1 MIKIDPGVQIQVSQI
16 LMYMFLYFLLVH
28 CGTSQSVIYVSRVK
42 GNDSTSCGTQDS
54 PCYSISQAVS
64 HAQFRSSI
72 LLDSTNTKV
81 SPYDCK
87 PLTSHHKGIYV
98 TKTLSFYGGPTL
110 THVSCR
116 KGENWVVNG
125 SLSLNSVHVN
135 FTGIAFQNC
144 CLHFVET
151 SVTAIH
157 CLFTNTEKL
166 VMNFTNLHQNLTS
179 LSLNYVHFES
189 NEACISMTSSSV
201 HTKETSFVSIKIK
214 NSVFT
219 NNGRRKIPILLLP
232 TWTILGVD
240 VSGMHYV
247 DIQIQNSS
255 CVNTSLSGMIN
266 VTNQVGH
273 TTFHIQD
280 VNFTENGLDTR
291 AGNSLI
297 VLTGSMVSFAIS
309 QSRVKKNKQRFASIY
324 STLAAIS
331 IFHTIVDDFSSQGN
345 GGMFYVE
352 SNTTKLSIKDCL
364 FSNGKVVFPG
374 NGGLVFVFGLHTSI
388 IIESSILTNLTA
400 DDRGGVIHV
409 MAKQN
414 ITASVNIRMRN
425 SRFVSNMAQYG
436 GCVSLLSR
444 GKAIVNVYNSTFN
457 VNKASVLGGFF
468 WAYSVSLLQMFVKK
482 SLFEGNTAGNGGCIS
497 VQENK
502 SFVLHTVLVLTVKNV
517 TFTRNSASTGVMF
530 VGADVMIISF
540 SLVLFI
546 ENYGSA
552 INVNKEANARI
563 SFFSL
568 TASHVQFIGN
578 LAWSPGGVLYAALG
592 IKSTLSFQDVSFL
605 NNTSKIGPGGAMY
618 LSVGGPSFE
627 ILLKRCKF
635 ENNTSSLAGAIYVI
649 GNNGVLGC
657 QDVSFLNNNGQMGVG
672 GAIYLCGIQSFE
684 ILLKRCRF
692 ENNTS
697 IVVGGAIY
705 VVGSNGVFVSEDS
718 IFCSNVASRPGGAL
732 MLETS
737 NSTINL
743 INTTFINNTS
753 IAQAGGA
760 VYLDINGDT
769 KVYIDHVKFKRNTAL
784 QSSGAGLAIT
794 SSGDTLRES
803 GCNEGWSVWNYSSLV
818 EVRNSH
824 FMHNIASRGG
834 AVSIIDGSINFTN
847 CTFID
852 NIAKDQGSH
861 ITNYGTNSLHLTDCK
876 FHQKDNVNKST
887 FVQTYSAGPLVFIN
901 TTLDQQELSTITTL
915 IDVLIDVSKGGKVE
929 VNDFTSIVCPP
940 GMSISWSNVSYS
952 DWVNSS
958 CTLHVTVLRL
968 QCNVCERGT
977 YSLQRGHAKG
987 FRISHDFACLP
998 CPYGAECFLTI
1009 KSKPNFWG
1017 YLIHDNVPA
1026 LNFTRCPD
1034 GYCLSGTQTPEGY
1047 VNSCN
1052 GNREGWLCGRC
1063 KSDYSETLF
1072 SADCKR
1078 SKDCNDYWFWLVTVA
1093 LVFIMALFLVFK
1105 PPVVTFAVKQAF
1117 WFKTHCER
1125 RKRHAMAEFLS
1136 LPPTNE
1142 SESTF
1147 LLSTEEI
1154 ENEQLQSVGFLEI
1167 IFYFYQI
1174 SNLLLTSTSS
1184 EQLFK
1189 TRVLLPIQG
1198 FFNFEGRYLNYSSH
1212 VCPFSGLTPQSK
1224 QILEVAPVFGT
1235 LVGIYFIYGLHYILC
1250 KVFRSA
1256 TPTLARCLGATIE
1269 TMLLGYI
1276 KIANVSLSLIR
1287 CVPIGS
1293 EYRWFYNGNIVCYQ
1307 WWQIVLIGFD
1317 VMVVAPFVLVLA
1329 LGAVKLH
1336 GGKVSATHFLLA
1348 CVFPLPFLIL
1358 WLLQALGFCSNLGQ
1372 PTSNTEYT
1380 EVLKTVLLSPF
1391 REPEEDKTGALY
1403 WESIFIVRRLV
1414 LVCLFF
1420 ITDSTLR
1427 LLCMAVVCVLALLHH
1442 AKMKPFRSNAANIA
1456 ETTSLLALV
1465 ILAITNMYKSFYAN
1479 SKEDVS
1485 NDYLVIFQILDW
1497 IEVILLGLLPV
1508 LFALMVSLA
1517 IISVTAR
1524 LIFVVCVGIYA
1535 RIYTGFVRRT
1545 NERTNL
1551 VDN

>member
-1 MIKIDPGVQIQVSQI
+1 
-16 LMYMFLYFLLVH
+16 MYMFLYFLLVH

-72 LLDSTNTKV
+72 LLDSTDTKV

-157 CLFTNTEKL
+157 CLFANTQKL

-201 HTKETSFVSIKIK
+201 HTKEMSFISIKIN

-219 NNGRRKIPILLLP
+219 NNGHSKIPILLLP
-232 TWTILGVD
+232 AWTILSVD

-247 DIQIQNSS
+247 DIQIQSS
-255 CVNTSLSGMIN
+255 SYVNTSLSGMIN

-280 VNFTENGLDTR
+280 VNFTENGLDTK

-297 VLTGSMVSFAIS
+297 VLTGSTVSFAMS

-331 IFHTIVDDFSSQGN
+331 IFCTIVDDFSSQGN

-352 SNTTKLSIKDCL
+352 SSATKLSIKDCL
-364 FSNGKVVFPG
+364 FSNGKVVFPSS
-374 NGGLVFVFGLHTSI
+374 GGLLYVSGLHTSI
-388 IIESSILTNLTA
+388 LIENSIFTNVTGG
-400 DDRGGVIHV
+400 DMGGVMYV

-414 ITASVNIRMRN
+414 IAASMNISMIN
-425 SRFVSNMAQYG
+425 SSFISNVAGYG
-436 GCVSLLSR
+436 GCISLPSH
-444 GKAIVNVYNSTFN
+444 GKAIVNVYNSMFKM
-457 VNKASVLGGFF
+457 NKASLGGFF
-468 WAYSVSLLQMFVKK
+468 WANSVSLLQMFIEE
-482 SLFEGNTAGNGGCIS
+482 SFFNGNTANSGGCIGVLS
-497 VQENK
+497 ETDKHTV
-502 SFVLHTVLVLTVKNV
+502 FVLNGKNLT
-517 TFTRNSASTGVMF
+517 FIQNSASAGGGGVMSIA
-530 VGADVMIISF
+530 ADVMTISF
-540 SLVLFI
+540 SYVLFE
-546 ENYGSA
+546 ENYSDWRGGA
-552 INVNKEANARI
+552 IHVAEGEETEANT
-563 SFFSL
+563 SFFSF
-568 TASHVQFIGN
+568 TANHVQFVGN
-578 LAWSPGGVLYAALG
+578 HAGSSGGGFYAELG
-592 IKSTLSFQDVSFL
+592 IKSALVFQDVSIL
-605 NNTSKIGPGGAMY
+605 NNTCQGSGGAMY
-618 LSVGGPSFE
+618 WSES
-627 ILLKRCKF
+627 
-635 ENNTSSLAGAIYVI
+635 
-649 GNNGVLGC
+649 
-657 QDVSFLNNNGQMGVG
+657 
-672 GAIYLCGIQSFE
+672 QSFE

-692 ENNTS
+692 ESNTS
-697 IVVGGAIY
+697 PFVGGAIY
-705 VVGSNGVFVSEDS
+705 AAVWSGLLASEDYS
-718 IFCSNVASRPGGAL
+718 FCSNVASNQ
-732 MLETS
+732 MS
-737 NSTINL
+737 NSAINL
-743 INTTFINNTS
+743 INTTFFNNTS
-753 IAQAGGA
+753 FAQAGGA
-760 VYLDINGDT
+760 VYLEIHRET
-769 KVYIDHVKFKRNTAL
+769 KVYIDHAKFKRNNAL
-784 QSSGAGLAIT
+784 QSIGAGIAIT
-794 SSGDTLRES
+794 SSVDTLRKS
-803 GCNEGWSVWNYSSLV
+803 GCHGGWRVWNYSSSV
-818 EVRNSH
+818 EVKNSH
-824 FMHNIASRGG
+824 FMQNIAGRGG
-834 AVSIIDGSINFTN
+834 AVSMTDGNINFTD
-847 CTFID
+847 CAFIN
-852 NIAKDQGSH
+852 NIAKYQGSH

-876 FHQKDNVNKST
+876 FHQNDSFYGST
-887 FVQTYSAGPLVFIN
+887 FVQTYSAGPLVLIN
-901 TTLDQQELSTITTL
+901 TTLDQQMLSNGTT
-915 IDVLIDVSKGGKVE
+915 LIDVSKGGTVE
-929 VNDFTSIVCPP
+929 VNNFTSVVCPP

-958 CTLHVTVLRL
+958 CTLDVTVLRL
-968 QCNVCERGT
+968 QCNVCKRGT

-987 FRISHDFACLP
+987 FRIFNDFACLP
-998 CPYGAECFLTI
+998 CPYGAECFFTI

-1017 YLIHDNVPA
+1017 YLIHGNVPA

-1117 WFKTHCER
+1117 WFKTYCER
-1125 RKRHAMAEFLS
+1125 RKRHGMAEFLS
-1136 LPPTNE
+1136 STPTNE
-1142 SESTF
+1142 SESMF

-1184 EQLFK
+1184 EQLLK
-1189 TRVLLPIQG
+1189 TKVLLSIQG

-1336 GGKVSATHFLLA
+1336 RGKVSATHFLLA

-1358 WLLQALGFCSNLGQ
+1358 WLLQALGFCGNVGQ

-1442 AKMKPFRSNAANIA
+1442 AKVKPFRSNAANIA

-1465 ILAITNMYKSFYAN
+1465 ILAITSMYKSFYAN

-1508 LFALMVSLA
+1508 LFALVVLLA

-1524 LIFVVCVGIYA
+1524 LIFVVCVGICA
-1535 RIYTGFVRRT
+1535 RIYTEFVRT

>member
-1 MIKIDPGVQIQVSQI
+1 MIKIDPGVPIQVSQI
-16 LMYMFLYFLLVH
+16 LNLMYMLLYFLLVH

-64 HAQFRSSI
+64 RAQFRSSI
-72 LLDSTNTKV
+72 LLDSTDTEI

-110 THVSCR
+110 THISCR

-125 SLSLNSVHVN
+125 SLCLNSVHVN

-201 HTKETSFVSIKIK
+201 HTKETSFVSIKIN

-219 NNGRRKIPILLLP
+219 NNGRSKIPILLLP
-232 TWTILGVD
+232 AWTILSVD
-240 VSGMHYV
+240 VSGMYYV
-247 DIQIQNSS
+247 DIQIQSS
-255 CVNTSLSGMIN
+255 SYVNTSLSGMIN
-266 VTNQVGH
+266 VMNQVGH

-280 VNFTENGLDTR
+280 VNLTENGLDTR
-291 AGNSLI
+291 AGNSSI
-297 VLTGSMVSFAIS
+297 VLTGSIVSFAMS

-324 STLAAIS
+324 STLTAIS
-331 IFHTIVDDFSSQGN
+331 IFRTIVDDFSSQGN

-352 SNTTKLSIKDCL
+352 SSATKLSIKDCL
-364 FSNGKVVFPG
+364 FSNGKVVFP
-374 NGGLVFVFGLHTSI
+374 NSGGLLYVSGLHTSI
-388 IIESSILTNLTA
+388 LIENSIFTNLTGG
-400 DDRGGVIHV
+400 DMGGVMYV

-414 ITASVNIRMRN
+414 IAASMNISMIN
-425 SRFVSNMAQYG
+425 SSFISNVAQYG
-436 GCVSLLSR
+436 GCISFSSH
-444 GKAIVNVYNSTFN
+444 GKAIINIYNFTFN
-457 VNKASVLGGFF
+457 MNEGLWNGGFL
-468 WAYSVSLLQMFVKK
+468 WAYSIFLLQIEIKNA
-482 SLFEGNTAGNGGCIS
+482 LFKENAAHLGGCIG
-497 VQENK
+497 VQSDENQHAV
-502 SFVLHTVLVLTVKNV
+502 FVLYGKNL
-517 TFTRNSASTGVMF
+517 TFTRNSAVRGEGGVMY
-530 VGADVMIISF
+530 VGADVMTINLSH
-540 SLVLFI
+540 VLFE
-546 ENYGSA
+546 ENYSGVFYVTKVEVKAS
-552 INVNKEANARI
+552 I
-563 SFFSL
+563 SFFFL
-568 TASHVQFIGN
+568 TASHVQFVGN
-578 LAWSPGGVLYAALG
+578 LVSSPGGVLHADLG
-592 IKSTLSFQDVSFL
+592 IKSTIVFEDVSFL
-605 NNTSKIGPGGAMY
+605 NNICENAAVY
-618 LSVGGPSFE
+618 WSVSQLFE
-627 ILLKRCKF
+627 IF
-635 ENNTSSLAGAIYVI
+635 
-649 GNNGVLGC
+649 
-657 QDVSFLNNNGQMGVG
+657 
-672 GAIYLCGIQSFE
+672 
-684 ILLKRCRF
+684 LKRCRF

-697 IVVGGAIY
+697 VGLGGAIY
-705 VVGSNGVFVSEDS
+705 LGGSNGVFVSEDS
-718 IFCSNVASRPGGAL
+718 IFFSNVASGPGGAL
-732 MLETS
+732 ILETA

-753 IAQAGGA
+753 IEAAGGA
-760 VYLDINGDT
+760 VYLEINSDS
-769 KVYIDHVKFKRNTAL
+769 KVYIDHVKFERNTAL
-784 QSSGAGLAIT
+784 QFTGAGLAIT

-803 GCNEGWSVWNYSSLV
+803 GCYKRWGVWNYGSLV

-824 FMHNIASRGG
+824 FMHNIAGHGG
-834 AVSIIDGSINFTN
+834 AVSMTDGSVNFTN

-852 NIAKDQGSH
+852 NIARDQGSH

-876 FHQKDNVNKST
+876 FHEKDNVNKST

-901 TTLDQQELSTITTL
+901 TTLDQQILSNITTL

-929 VNDFTSIVCPP
+929 VNNFTSIVCPP
-940 GMSISWSNVSYS
+940 GMSISWSKVSYS

-998 CPYGAECFLTI
+998 CPYGAECFFTI

-1017 YLIHDNVPA
+1017 YLIHGNVPA

-1047 VNSCN
+1047 VNSCS

-1117 WFKTHCER
+1117 WFKTYCER
-1125 RKRHAMAEFLS
+1125 RKRHGMAEFLS
-1136 LPPTNE
+1136 SPPTNE

-1184 EQLFK
+1184 EQLLK
-1189 TRVLLPIQG
+1189 TKVLLPIQG
-1198 FFNFEGRYLNYSSH
+1198 FFNFEGRYLDYRSH
-1212 VCPFSGLTPQSK
+1212 VCPFPGLTPQSK

-1256 TPTLARCLGATIE
+1256 TPTLARCLGATIK

-1293 EYRWFYNGNIVCYQ
+1293 EHRWFYNGDIVCYQ

-1336 GGKVSATHFLLA
+1336 RGKVSATHFLLA

-1358 WLLQALGFCSNLGQ
+1358 WLLQALGFCGNLGQ

-1403 WESIFIVRRLV
+1403 WQSIFIVRRLV
-1414 LVCLFF
+1414 LVCLLF

-1427 LLCMAVVCVLALLHH
+1427 LLCMTVVCVLALLHH

-1465 ILAITNMYKSFYAN
+1465 ILANTNMYKSFYDN

-1508 LFALMVSLA
+1508 LFALMVLLA

-1535 RIYTGFVRRT
+1535 RICTGFVRRT